1 MPAGH
6 DGGSRQNTGKSLAM
20 GAFNAWLSVLE
31 WCGKSRWY
39 GRYRENWGQAATDW
53 MWPTAA
59 GVSGSLN
66 GGFDFLAAQT
76 AASMAEEQQASVP
89 I

>member
-1 MPAGH
+1 
-6 DGGSRQNTGKSLAM
+6 M

-53 MWPTAA
+53 MWPTAPV
-59 GVSGSLN
+59 GEPWLN
-66 GGFDFLAAQT
+66 
-76 AASMAEEQQASVP
+76 SR
-89 I
+89 